1 MSDIWTPANVGNIE
15 TKNRLAMAPMT
26 RSRAQAD
33 GTPGP
38 LAAKYYAQRAGV
50 GLIISEGAQPSEDG
64 QGYLATPGIYTDA
77 HVQGWR
83 GVTSAVHAAGSRIV
97 IQLMHA
103 GRTSHPDNTP
113 HHRQAVAPSAVAPGA
128 PIFTATGMQPIPEP
142 RALTVEE
149 IEQTV
154 NDFRKAARRAIEA
167 GADGVEIHGASGYL
181 IQQFFAPNANLRTD
195 AYGGGIENRA
205 RFAIEVARAVAEE
218 IGAERTGIRLSPGAT
233 LGGLDE
239 GAEGPDLYRY
249 LVRELN
255 KLGLAFV
262 HIMHFGNEALLA
274 DIRRLWDQAL
284 ILNRPD
290 RALENVGSDV
300 KSGLADLEAYGQFV
314 LSTPDFVERLKIGAA
329 MNVPDRGSFYGGSPD
344 GAGYIDY
351 PTLSEMAGAK

>member
-1 MSDIWTPANVGNIE
+1 M
-15 TKNRLAMAPMT
+15 
-26 RSRAQAD
+26 
-33 GTPGP
+33 
-38 LAAKYYAQRAGV
+38 
-50 GLIISEGAQPSEDG
+50 
-64 QGYLATPGIYTDA
+64 
-77 HVQGWR
+77 HV
-83 GVTSAVHAAGSRIV
+83 
-97 IQLMHA
+97 

-128 PIFTATGMQPIPEP
+128 PIFTATGMQTIPEL

-205 RFAIEVARAVAEE
+205 RFAIQVARAVAEE
-218 IGAERTGIRLSPGAT
+218 IGAERTDIRLSPGAT
-233 LGGLDE
+233 FGGLDE
-239 GAEGPDLYRY
+239 GAEGSDLYRY

-329 MNVPDRGSFYGGSPD
+329 MNVPDRGSFYGSSPD